1 MAPLVSI
8 VAVTYEAAD
17 YVRRFL
23 DSVER
28 LTREPYELVVVDNAS
43 GPATRAV
50 VGERAAAGRI
60 RLVQNEENRL
70 WAAGCNQGLAAVDPR
85 SRYVLLVNP
94 DCEVLRDDWI
104 ARLAAVLEDD
114 PKVGVTGIALNWKR
128 IGPVFGC
135 VDGQCFFVRREALD
149 AVGTFDAERYPWNG
163 APYDWCARAWAKGW
177 IYRRCGNDPPFLVH
191 HGHKSVEASGEERPW
206 RPVDVEEMY
215 RRAGLAPTRPHRVTV
230 WAKRTFGPPFFFE
243 PRRNAAYPRPLF
255 HGTVT
260 PSPRADL
267 ETAGEGARGTDEV
280 QP

>member
-28 LTREPYELVVVDNAS
+28 HTREPYELVVVDNAS
-43 GPATRAV
+43 GAPTRAV
-50 VGERAAAGRI
+50 VAERAAAGTI
-60 RLVQNEENRL
+60 RLIQNEDNRL
-70 WAAGCNQGLAAVDPR
+70 WAAGCNQGLAACDPG
-85 SRYVLLVNP
+85 SRYVLLLNP
-94 DCEVLRDDWI
+94 DCEVLADDWI

-114 PKVGVTGIALNWKR
+114 AKVAVTGIALNWKR
-128 IGPVFGC
+128 IGPVYGC

-149 AVGTFDAERYPWNG
+149 AVGDFDAERYPWNG

-177 IYRRCGNDPPFLVH
+177 TYRRCENDPPFLVH

-206 RPVDVEEMY
+206 RPVDVEDMY
-215 RRAGLAPTRPHRVTV
+215 RRAGLAPTRPHRFTT

-255 HGTVT
+255 HGPVT

-267 ETAGEGARGTDEV
+267 ETAGEGTRGTDEV